1 MDELSEKDL
10 ILAAILGDLR
20 AFDQLALQ
28 YRSALLII
36 ASRIVPIEE
45 SEDPTHTEIAAE
57 IRDLTWSF
65 DFSEL
70 PTIYL

>member
-1 MDELSEKDL
+1 MDGLSEKDL

-45 SEDPTHTEIAAE
+45 SKSEPE
-57 IRDLTWSF
+57 IR
-65 DFSEL
+65 
-70 PTIYL
+70 